1 MGRCGEAVVLDLN
14 GGVGHG
20 RALPSGGAQSK
31 LERGKA
37 WEGGV
42 VFQRGLGVLFI
53 GPGRSMM
60 VGVYG
65 GVHGDQFGD
74 YTATVQ
80 RLVVAWGL
88 TGSGKL
94 LESSRRT
101 VRVGELRG
109 GRILPAPSKCSTAVS
124 GEPRRNGD
132 GRGARFLP
140 CGCREVQGC
149 RGEGERGQG
158 GPGGEENGVDGEG
171 DTATVVG
178 SEVDDLFAKTS
189 LAPLLCSFSFFFL
202 LITF

>member
-1 MGRCGEAVVLDLN
+1 M
-14 GGVGHG
+14 
-20 RALPSGGAQSK
+20 
-31 LERGKA
+31 
-37 WEGGV
+37 
-42 VFQRGLGVLFI
+42 
-53 GPGRSMM
+53 
-60 VGVYG
+60 
-65 GVHGDQFGD
+65 
-74 YTATVQ
+74 
-80 RLVVAWGL
+80 AWGL

-158 GPGGEENGVDGEG
+158 GPGGEENGDDGGG
-171 DTATVVG
+171 DTATASGLESKKV
-178 SEVDDLFAKTS
+178 LQKTPS
-189 LAPLLCSFSFFFL
+189 FLFSFLF
-202 LITF
+202 

>member
-1 MGRCGEAVVLDLN
+1 MWCSSEVSGCFYRLGAVHD
-14 GGVGHG
+14 G
-20 RALPSGGAQSK
+20 
-31 LERGKA
+31 
-37 WEGGV
+37 
-42 VFQRGLGVLFI
+42 RGLRRR
-53 GPGRSMM
+53 PWR
-60 VGVYG
+60 
-65 GVHGDQFGD
+65 VHGDQFGD

-178 SEVDDLFAKTS
+178 SEVDDLFAENPF
-189 LAPLLCSFSFFFL
+189 LPLFFYFSVLFQYPEAFPGF
-202 LITF
+202 I

>member
-1 MGRCGEAVVLDLN
+1 MWRGGGARPQRRRRARPCTALWRCTEQIGARESLGGRCGVPERPRGAFYRARAVHD
-14 GGVGHG
+14 G
-20 RALPSGGAQSK
+20 
-31 LERGKA
+31 
-37 WEGGV
+37 
-42 VFQRGLGVLFI
+42 RGLRRR
-53 GPGRSMM
+53 PWR
-60 VGVYG
+60 
-65 GVHGDQFGD
+65 VHGDQFGD

-158 GPGGEENGVDGEG
+158 GPGGEENGDDGEG
-171 DTATVVG
+171 DTAMTSG
-178 SEVDDLFAKTS
+178 LRSMTS
-189 LAPLLCSFSFFFL
+189 LQKTPSFLFSFLF
-202 LITF
+202 